1 MSIATRHRSPIY
13 TYFFSYPRLP
23 LSTLLA
29 TLQIGL
35 AMLLATA
42 ALVCVLHCHLVR
54 LTAPPT
60 ASIAGVTLAICHGG
74 APAEGVPAVNT
85 LLLFSIRDA
94 PAEQMLV
101 PLLLPHPRA
110 TPAMS
115 PLPAAPQFRAAP
127 PVPPPR

>member
-1 MSIATRHRSPIY
+1 MSIATWHRSPIY
-13 TYFFSYPRLP
+13 AYFSSYPRLP
-23 LSTLLA
+23 FSTLLA
-29 TLQIGL
+29 TLQIGI
-35 AMLLATA
+35 AVLLATA

-74 APAEGVPAVNT
+74 TPAEGVPAVNT
-85 LLLFSIRDA
+85 LLLFSTQDA
-94 PAEQMLV
+94 PAAMMLV
-101 PLLLPHPRA
+101 LPLLPHPRA
-110 TPAMS
+110 TPAVP